1 VTDQGGE
8 KRRGSDRRGPDRR
21 KPQANEPAGPQ
32 LVLCPHCGSMVPAGE
47 FCGHC
52 GANLTK
58 GDAGRRHAFAAV
70 PSEPVVHLSIVSTLF
85 PHLPHRRGGAFR
97 WALLTGGVIV
107 NLLAALHLFAPATI
121 AAVLVL
127 PVLYLLYVHEV
138 EVYDSEPLLLI
149 AATMVTGAVLGYA
162 FTSVTGGTVSGFEIR
177 GDTESN
183 FLFAGVVIPIV
194 AQALMLVGPFFLFL
208 FRAGLREPLDGL
220 TFGAASALG
229 FTFATTLTA
238 TWPLITGP
246 LIGSGSPIDWALR
259 LLNAGILVMLINAS
273 TTSLVTAA
281 IWLHRYDLRRAGRE
295 WQASVLTTLVVAIG
309 AQVILSILS
318 VVVPDLL
325 LQVGMRFVAIV
336 ALLMYV
342 RLVIHQALLAEGAA
356 HEIGPDSACPECHR
370 IVPTMLFCP
379 ACGVARAA
387 AKQTRMHSAGRS

>member
-1 VTDQGGE
+1 MSGE
-8 KRRGSDRRGPDRR
+8 GDERRRGPDRRGPDRR
-21 KPQANEPAGPQ
+21 KQPAAEPVGPQ

-52 GANLTK
+52 GAQLTR

-70 PSEPVVHLSIVSTLF
+70 PSEPVLHLSIVSTLF

-97 WALLTGGVIV
+97 WALLTGGVVV

-127 PVLYLLYVHEV
+127 PVLYLLYVYEV

-162 FTSVTGGTVSGFEIR
+162 FTTVTGATVSGFVMS
-177 GDTESN
+177 GDNESN
-183 FLFAGVVIPIV
+183 FIFAGIVIPIV
-194 AQALMLVGPFFLFL
+194 AQALMLVGPLFLFV

-281 IWLHRYDLRRAGRE
+281 IWLHRYDLRRAGSG
-295 WQASVLTTLVVAIG
+295 WQASVLTTLVIAIG
-309 AQVILSILS
+309 AQVILGILS

-325 LQVGMRFVAIV
+325 LQVGVRFLAIV

-342 RLVIHQALLAEGAA
+342 RLVIHKSLLAEGAA
-356 HEIGPDSACPECHR
+356 HEIGPDAACPECRR

-387 AKQTRMHSAGRS
+387 ARQTRMHSARRS